1 MKSHLYHLQINID
14 FKNVSFYKSL
24 MEFIGWK
31 VIFEEKN
38 VVGYRS
44 GTSGDVWFVKT
55 GKNKTVDYDAKGVN
69 HISFRVDKITDV
81 DKVKDHLEKNKVKML
96 FDTPRHR
103 PEFSS
108 SEKETY
114 YQIMFESPDKILF
127 EVVYIG
133 PKHS

>member
-1 MKSHLYHLQINID
+1 
-14 FKNVSFYKSL
+14 
-24 MEFIGWK
+24 MEFMGWK
-31 VIFEEKN
+31 VIFEDKSA
-38 VVGYRS
+38 VGYKS
-44 GTSGDVWFVKT
+44 GSSGDVWFVKT
-55 GKNKTVDYDAKGVN
+55 KINKLVDYDAKGVN

-81 DKVKDHLEKNKVKML
+81 DKVKNHLEKNKVKML